1 MGDKMFVD
9 ETNIEIQAGTG
20 GDGCMA
26 YRREKFVPMGGPF
39 GGTGGKGGDV
49 IFVSDS
55 GLKTLIDLK
64 YQKHI
69 KGENGQNGMGKN
81 KNGSN
86 AKDTIIK
93 VPIGTTLKDNDTG
106 MIIGDLTTDKEEI
119 TIAYGGRGGRGNVSL
134 ATKTNPCPSFCE
146 KGEPGEVRN
155 INATLRMMADVG
167 LIGMPSVGKSTI
179 LSNVSAANPKI
190 ASYHFTTLSPNLGL
204 VTTKNMKK
212 FVLADLPGL
221 IEGASDGAGLGIRFL
236 KHAER
241 TKILAHVIDMSGS
254 EGRNPLD
261 DYYTIKNELLQY
273 NPKLLEK
280 PSIIVANKLDME
292 NSKENLKQFKKEIKE
307 LPIFEIEA
315 INGTGLSEMIDY
327 LGNMVEK
334 IENEP
339 LFAPETVE
347 THVLYK
353 FKKEKPWT
361 ITKDNDVWVIR
372 SEKIERIF
380 KMTNFNTEEAYANF
394 AKRVRRTGLDDEL
407 IKLGIKEGDIV
418 RILDFEFE
426 WTK

>member
-1 MGDKMFVD
+1 MFVD

-20 GDGCMA
+20 GDGCLA
-26 YRREKFVPMGGPF
+26 YRREKYIPMGGPF

-49 IFVSDS
+49 IFISDS

-69 KGENGQNGMGKN
+69 KGQNGQNGMGKN
-81 KNGSN
+81 KNGFN

-93 VPIGTTLKDNDTG
+93 VPIGTTIKDNDTG
-106 MIIGDLTTDKEEI
+106 MIIGDLTSDKEEVI
-119 TIAYGGRGGRGNVSL
+119 IAYGGRGGRGNVSL

-146 KGEPGEVRN
+146 KGEPGEIRH
-155 INATLRMMADVG
+155 INTTLRMMADVG
-167 LIGMPSVGKSTI
+167 LVGMPSVGKSTI

-236 KHAER
+236 KHVER
-241 TKILAHVIDMSGS
+241 TKILVHVLDMSGS
-254 EGRNPLD
+254 EGRNPLN
-261 DYYTIKNELLQY
+261 DYNMIKKELIEY
-273 NPKLLEK
+273 NPKLLDK
-280 PSIIVANKLDME
+280 PKVIVANKMDIE
-292 NSKENLKQFKKEIKE
+292 KSKENLIKFKKEIKDI
-307 LPIFEIEA
+307 PIFEIEA
-315 INGTGLSEMIDY
+315 INGTGLTDLMNY
-327 LGNMVEK
+327 LGNLVE
-334 IENEP
+334 ETDNEP
-339 LFAPETVE
+339 LFAPETIE

-353 FKKEKPWT
+353 FKKEKPWI
-361 ITKDNDVWVIR
+361 ITQDNNVWVVR

-380 KMTNFNTEEAYANF
+380 KMTNFNTEEAYVNF
-394 AKRVRRTGLDDEL
+394 AKKIRRTGLDDEL
-407 IKLGIKEGDIV
+407 IKLGIKDGDIV